1 MCTVRKGK
9 DMEHSRLSN
18 YEHALDLLRMRL
30 NEMFSSSLE
39 AFKSSMESLENSDVD
54 LAKEVINSDDKID
67 LLKREIEELVY
78 EILGRFQ
85 PLASDLRRVI
95 MAMKIAGELE
105 RVADQAV
112 NIAQVTEF
120 LKGKKLIK
128 PLVDIPKMAQI
139 ATDMMARSMRAYFD
153 EDVELAKQVWLVDDQ
168 VDDLDRLIVDDI
180 EEVIKKYPTDEVI
193 KQSERIILV
202 SRAIERIADHATNI
216 CEESVYMILGKE
228 LFNLL

>member
-1 MCTVRKGK
+1 
-9 DMEHSRLSN
+9 MEQSRLSD
-18 YEHALDLLRMRL
+18 YEHALDLLKIKL

-39 AFKSSMESLENSDVD
+39 TFKNSMESLENSNLD
-54 LAKEVINSDDKID
+54 LAERVIKNDDRID
-67 LLKREIEELVY
+67 SLKRQVEELVY
-78 EILGRFQ
+78 EVLGKFQ
-85 PLASDLRRVI
+85 PLAADLRRVI

-120 LKGKKLIK
+120 LEGKKLIK

-139 ATDMMARSMRAYFD
+139 ATDMMVKSMRAYFD
-153 EDVELAKQVWLVDDQ
+153 EDVELAKEVWLIDDE
-168 VDDLDRLIVDDI
+168 VDDLDRLVVDDI
-180 EEVIKKYPTDEVI
+180 EEIIKKYPTDEVI

-216 CEESVYMILGKE
+216 CEETVYTLLGKE
-228 LFNLL
+228 IFNLL

>member
-1 MCTVRKGK
+1 
-9 DMEHSRLSN
+9 MEHSRLSN
-18 YEHALDLLRMRL
+18 YEHALDLLRMKL

-39 AFKSSMESLENSDVD
+39 SFKTSMESLENSNVD
-54 LAKEVINSDDKID
+54 LAKEVISSDDKID
-67 LLKREIEELVY
+67 LLKREVEELVY

-120 LKGKKLIK
+120 LEGKKLIK

-139 ATDMMARSMRAYFD
+139 ATDMMAKSMRAYFD
-153 EDVELAKQVWLVDDQ
+153 EDVELAKEVWLIDDE
-168 VDDLDRLIVDDI
+168 VDDLDRLVVDDI
-180 EEVIKKYPTDEVI
+180 EEIIKKYPTDEVI

-216 CEESVYMILGKE
+216 CEETVYMLLGKE
-228 LFNLL
+228 IFNLL

>member
-1 MCTVRKGK
+1 
-9 DMEHSRLSN
+9 MEHSRLSN

-30 NEMFSSSLE
+30 NEMFASSLE

-78 EILGRFQ
+78 EILTRFQ

-168 VDDLDRLIVDDI
+168 VDELDRLIVDDI

-216 CEESVYMILGKE
+216 CEETVYMLLGKE
-228 LFNLL
+228 LFSLL

>member
-1 MCTVRKGK
+1 
-9 DMEHSRLSN
+9 MEHSRLSN
-18 YEHALDLLRMRL
+18 YEHALDLLKIKL

-39 AFKSSMESLENSDVD
+39 SFKTSMESLENSNVD
-54 LAKEVINSDDKID
+54 LAKEVISSDDKID
-67 LLKREIEELVY
+67 LLKREVEELVY

-120 LKGKKLIK
+120 LEGKKLIK

-139 ATDMMARSMRAYFD
+139 ATDMMAKSMRAYFD
-153 EDVELAKQVWLVDDQ
+153 EDVELAKEVWLIDDE
-168 VDDLDRLIVDDI
+168 VDDLDRLVVDDI
-180 EEVIKKYPTDEVI
+180 EEIIKKYPTDEVI

-216 CEESVYMILGKE
+216 CEETVYMLLGKE
-228 LFNLL
+228 IFNLL

>member
-1 MCTVRKGK
+1 
-9 DMEHSRLSN
+9 MEHSRLSN
-18 YEHALDLLRMRL
+18 YEHALDLLRMKL

-67 LLKREIEELVY
+67 LLKREVEELVY
-78 EILGRFQ
+78 EMLGRFQ

-95 MAMKIAGELE
+95 MAIKIAGDLE

-128 PLVDIPKMAQI
+128 PLIDIPKMAQI
-139 ATDMMARSMRAYFD
+139 TTDMMTKSMRAYFD

-168 VDDLDRLIVDDI
+168 VDDIDRLVADDI

-216 CEESVYMILGKE
+216 CEETVYMLLGKE
-228 LFNLL
+228 LFELL

>member
-1 MCTVRKGK
+1 
-9 DMEHSRLSN
+9 MEHSRLSN
-18 YEHALDLLRMRL
+18 YENALDLLRIKL

-67 LLKREIEELVY
+67 LLKREVEELVY

-95 MAMKIAGELE
+95 MAMKIAGDLE

-128 PLVDIPKMAQI
+128 PLIDIPKMAQI
-139 ATDMMARSMRAYFD
+139 ATDMMTKSMRAYFD

-168 VDDLDRLIVDDI
+168 VDDIDRLVADDI
-180 EEVIKKYPTDEVI
+180 EEIIKKYPTDEVI

-216 CEESVYMILGKE
+216 CEETVYMLLGKE
-228 LFNLL
+228 LFDLL